1 LTTSQIIEK
10 SATQDQIVKTYSNH
24 PELLKPGET
33 NKQARTD
40 IKKQYTPLEEGEII
54 NNNIQND
61 QPHLDQV
68 QQQIQQQT
76 VQPLPELHP
85 WDEAIQT
92 RNNYLNN
99 GQPSVPDETRIINQ
113 TNIQPQ
119 PATQTTQLTLN
130 NIPTTT
136 SSPTTINILQLLN
149 QPTNPPHIQV
159 LSRKKRHWLSQAFS
173 DLTGLA
179 TQTDLNILNANEEKM
194 RIEEEKTQKELK
206 TIETKT
212 QNIIQIIDEQAIK
225 MAKLYSDEAEVK
237 QAIKKY

>member
-1 LTTSQIIEK
+1 
-10 SATQDQIVKTYSNH
+10 
-24 PELLKPGET
+24 
-33 NKQARTD
+33 
-40 IKKQYTPLEEGEII
+40 
-54 NNNIQND
+54 
-61 QPHLDQV
+61 
-68 QQQIQQQT
+68 
-76 VQPLPELHP
+76 
-85 WDEAIQT
+85 
-92 RNNYLNN
+92 
-99 GQPSVPDETRIINQ
+99 
-113 TNIQPQ
+113 
-119 PATQTTQLTLN
+119 TTQPTPN

-136 SSPTTINILQLLN
+136 TRPPIINILQLLN

-237 QAIKKY
+237 QA

>member
-1 LTTSQIIEK
+1 MN
-10 SATQDQIVKTYSNH
+10 D
-24 PELLKPGET
+24 
-33 NKQARTD
+33 
-40 IKKQYTPLEEGEII
+40 
-54 NNNIQND
+54 NIQND
-61 QPHLDQV
+61 QPLLDQM
-68 QQQIQQQT
+68 QQQVQQQT
-76 VQPLPELHP
+76 VQQLPELHP

-92 RNNYLNN
+92 RNNLLNS
-99 GQPSVPDETRIINQ
+99 GQPSVPDETGENNQ

-119 PATQTTQLTLN
+119 PATQATQPTLN

-136 SSPTTINILQLLN
+136 SRPTTINILQLLN

-159 LSRKKRHWLSQAFS
+159 LVRKKRHWLSQAFS

-179 TQTDLNILNANEEKM
+179 TQTDLNILNAKEEKM
-194 RIEEEKTQKELK
+194 RLEEEKTQKELK

-237 QAIKKY
+237 QAIKNVP

>member
-10 SATQDQIVKTYSNH
+10 STTQDQIVKTYSNH